1 MLSIRSVRNNSN
13 HANDLNQLLAAIE
26 AATEDTNLLALNM
39 ALEGAHAGIGSA
51 AQLADAVGEL
61 SIRANQ
67 FSHRVRGC
75 MLGRGAKLDSRNL
88 AQLHRVTR
96 GVAELIEEVSGL
108 AGDVL
113 DGIADPLIERRLP
126 EVVPDLL
133 DQVRSHAR
141 AFDLLLHDLPDVAR
155 AS

>member
-75 MLGRGAKLDSRNL
+75 MLGRAKLDSRNL

>member
-67 FSHRVRGC
+67 FSHRVRVACWGAAPSWIRATW
-75 MLGRGAKLDSRNL
+75 LSSTGSRGEWQS
-88 AQLHRVTR
+88 
-96 GVAELIEEVSGL
+96 
-108 AGDVL
+108 
-113 DGIADPLIERRLP
+113 
-126 EVVPDLL
+126 
-133 DQVRSHAR
+133 
-141 AFDLLLHDLPDVAR
+141 
-155 AS
+155 